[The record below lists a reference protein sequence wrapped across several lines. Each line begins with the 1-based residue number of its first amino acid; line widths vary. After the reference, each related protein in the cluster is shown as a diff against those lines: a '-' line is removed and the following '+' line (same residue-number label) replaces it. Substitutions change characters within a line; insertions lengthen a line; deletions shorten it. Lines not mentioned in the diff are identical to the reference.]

1 MTYQKFILRNIGRKK
16 TRMLLT
22 MGSFAVA
29 LFLFGL
35 LVAIQNAFYQGVE
48 MAGADRLIVRHKTS
62 MVMPL
67 PYAYKEKIGRIPGVA
82 AVQASCWFG
91 GVYKDQKNFFPQFA
105 LETEEF
111 RRMYP
116 EYLMPEEQWKAY
128 FEDRQGCIAGGKLM
142 KRFGWKLGDKIA
154 LRGTI
159 YPGTWELNIRGV
171 FENTKQE
178 DDTGAMF
185 LHYNYLDERSPIK
198 GLVAW
203 YIVKVEKPENALA
216 VAKAIDAEFSGAS
229 YRTLTETEQAFQS
242 DFVKRLGNIKLILMI
257 IGGVVFF
264 TLLLVTGSTMAMA
277 IRERTAEIG
286 VMKTL
291 GFSDRLV
298 LVLLLSE
305 SVAFALIGGG
315 LGLVLIKLFTL
326 GGDPT
331 GGMLRSFHLSPLNM
345 LLGSIITLATGIG
358 SGIVPALGAMRLS
371 IVDAMRRV

>member
-35 LVAIQNAFYQGVE
+35 LAAIQNAFYEGVE

-67 PYAYKEKIGRIPGVA
+67 PYAYKEKIGRLPGIA
-82 AVQASCWFG
+82 AVQAGCWFG
-91 GVYKDQKNFFPQFA
+91 GVYQEPKNFFPQFA
-105 LETEEF
+105 LEAEEF
-111 RRMYP
+111 RRVYP

-128 FEDRQGCIAGGKLM
+128 LDDMQGCLVGRKLIN
-142 KRFGWKLGDKIA
+142 RFGWKLGDRIA

-159 YPGTWELNIRGV
+159 YPGNWEFNIRGIY
-171 FENTKQE
+171 ENKKQA

-185 LHYNYLDERSPIK
+185 LHYKYLDERRPLK
-198 GLVAW
+198 GQVAW

-216 VAKAIDAEFSGAS
+216 VAKAIDEEFSGAS
-229 YRTLTETEQAFQS
+229 YRTLTETEQAFQT

-257 IGGVVFF
+257 IGGVVFL

-277 IRERTAEIG
+277 IRERTGEIG

-291 GFSDRLV
+291 GFTDRLV
-298 LVLLLSE
+298 LALLLFE
-305 SVAFALIGGG
+305 SMAFALIGGG
-315 LGLVLIKLFTL
+315 LGLALVKLFTL

-345 LLGSIITLATGIG
+345 LFGMLITLATGFG
-358 SGIVPALGAMRLS
+358 SGIVPALGAMKLS

>member
-1 MTYQKFILRNIGRKK
+1 MTYQKFVLRNIGRKK

-35 LVAIQNAFYQGVE
+35 LVAIQNAFYQGVD

-67 PYAYKEKIGRIPGVA
+67 PYAYKEKIGRIPGIA
-82 AVQASCWFG
+82 AVQAGCWFG
-91 GVYKDQKNFFPQFA
+91 GVYKEPKNFFAQLA

-111 RRMYP
+111 RRVYP

-128 FEDRQGCIAGGKLM
+128 LGDLQGCIVGRKLL
-142 KRFGWKLGDKIA
+142 KRFGWKLGDRIA

-159 YPGTWELNIRGV
+159 YPGNWELNIRGV
-171 FENTKQE
+171 FENKKQE

-185 LHYNYLDERSPIK
+185 LNYKYVDERSPIK

-203 YIVKVEKPENALA
+203 FIIKVEKPENALA
-216 VAKAIDAEFSGAS
+216 VAKAIDGEFSGAS
-229 YRTLTETEQAFQS
+229 FRTLTETEQAFQS

-257 IGGVVFF
+257 IGGVVFL

-277 IRERTAEIG
+277 IRERTGEIG

-291 GFSDRLV
+291 GFTDRQV
-298 LVLLLSE
+298 LALLLSE
-305 SVAFALIGGG
+305 SMAFALIGGG
-315 LGLVLIKLFTL
+315 LGLVLVKLFTL

-345 LLGSIITLATGIG
+345 LLGLAITLATGIG

>member
-1 MTYQKFILRNIGRKK
+1 MTYRKLILRNIGRKK

-22 MGSFAVA
+22 IGSFSVA
-29 LFLFGL
+29 MFLFGL
-35 LVAIQNAFYQGVE
+35 LTAIQNAFYQGVE

-67 PYAYKEKIGRIPGVA
+67 PYAYKEKIGRIPGIA
-82 AVQASCWFG
+82 AVQAACWFG
-91 GVYKDQKNFFPQFA
+91 GVYQEQKNFFPQFA
-105 LETEEF
+105 FETEEF
-111 RRMYP
+111 RRLYP
-116 EYLMPEEQWKAY
+116 EYLMPNEQWKAY
-128 FEDRQGCIAGGKLM
+128 AEDLQGCLVGSKLM

-159 YPGTWELNIRGV
+159 YPGNWEFNIRGV

-185 LHYNYLDERSPIK
+185 LHYKYLDESRPIK

-203 YIVKVEKPENALA
+203 FVVKVEKPENALA

-229 YRTLTETEQAFQS
+229 FRTLTETEQAFQT

-257 IGGVVFF
+257 IGGVVFL

-277 IRERTAEIG
+277 IRERTGEIG

-298 LVLLLSE
+298 LALLLSE
-305 SVAFALIGGG
+305 SMAFALIGGG

-331 GGMLRSFHLSPLNM
+331 GGMLRSFHLSSLDM
-345 LLGSIITLATGIG
+345 AFGVVITLATGIG
-358 SGIVPALGAMRLS
+358 SGIVPALGAMRLN
-371 IVDAMRRV
+371 IVDALRRV

>member
-1 MTYQKFILRNIGRKK
+1 MTYQKFVLRNIGRKK
-16 TRMLLT
+16 MRMLLT

-35 LVAIQNAFYQGVE
+35 LVAIQNAFYQGVD

-67 PYAYKEKIGRIPGVA
+67 PYAYKEKIGRIPGIA
-82 AVQASCWFG
+82 AVLSGCWFG
-91 GVYKDQKNFFPQFA
+91 GVYQDPKNFFPQFA
-105 LETEEF
+105 FETEEF

-128 FEDRQGCIAGGKLM
+128 FEDMQGCLVGSKLI

-159 YPGTWELNIRGV
+159 YPGTWEFNIRGV
-171 FENTKQE
+171 FENKKQE

-185 LHYNYLDERSPIK
+185 LHYKYLDERRPIK

-203 YIVKVEKPENALA
+203 FVVKVEKPENALA

-229 YRTLTETEQAFQS
+229 FRTLTETEQAFQT

-257 IGGVVFF
+257 IGGVVFL

-277 IRERTAEIG
+277 IRERTGEIG

-298 LVLLLSE
+298 LALLLSE
-305 SVAFALIGGG
+305 SMAFALIGGG

-331 GGMLRSFHLSPLNM
+331 GGMLRSFHLSSLDM
-345 LLGSIITLATGIG
+345 AFGVVITLATGIG
-358 SGIVPALGAMRLS
+358 SGIVPALGAMRLN
-371 IVDAMRRV
+371 IVDALRRV

>member
-1 MTYQKFILRNIGRKK
+1 MTYQKFVLRNIGRKK

-22 MGSFAVA
+22 MGSFSVA

-35 LVAIQNAFYQGVE
+35 LAAIQNAFYQGVE

-67 PYAYKEKIGRIPGVA
+67 PYAYKEKIGRISGVA
-82 AVQASCWFG
+82 AVQSGCWFG
-91 GVYKDQKNFFPQFA
+91 GVYQDQKNFFPQFA

-111 RRMYP
+111 RRVYP

-128 FEDRQGCIAGGKLM
+128 VEDMQGCIVGRKLM

-159 YPGTWELNIRGV
+159 YPGSWELNIRGV
-171 FENTKQE
+171 FDNKKQE

-185 LHYNYLDERSPIK
+185 LHYKYLDERMPIK

-203 YIVKVEKPENALA
+203 FIVIIDKPENALA

-229 YRTLTETEQAFQS
+229 YRTLTETEQAFQT

-257 IGGVVFF
+257 IGGVVFL

-277 IRERTAEIG
+277 IRERTGEIG

-298 LVLLLSE
+298 LALILSE
-305 SVAFALIGGG
+305 SMAFALIGGG
-315 LGLVLIKLFTL
+315 LGLVLIKVFTL

-345 LLGSIITLATGIG
+345 LLGLLITLATGIG

>member
-1 MTYQKFILRNIGRKK
+1 MVGR
-16 TRMLLT
+16 
-22 MGSFAVA
+22 
-29 LFLFGL
+29 
-35 LVAIQNAFYQGVE
+35 
-48 MAGADRLIVRHKTS
+48 
-62 MVMPL
+62 
-67 PYAYKEKIGRIPGVA
+67 
-82 AVQASCWFG
+82 
-91 GVYKDQKNFFPQFA
+91 
-105 LETEEF
+105 
-111 RRMYP
+111 
-116 EYLMPEEQWKAY
+116 
-128 FEDRQGCIAGGKLM
+128 KLM
-142 KRFGWKLGDKIA
+142 KRFGWKLGDRIP

-171 FENTKQE
+171 FDNKKQE

-185 LHYNYLDERSPIK
+185 LHYKYLDERGPFK
-198 GLVAW
+198 GEVAW
-203 YIVKVEKPENALA
+203 FVVKIEKPENALA

-229 YRTLTETEQAFQS
+229 IRTLTETEQAFQT

-277 IRERTAEIG
+277 IRERTGEIG

-298 LVLLLSE
+298 LALLLSE
-305 SVAFALIGGG
+305 SMAFALIGGG
-315 LGLVLIKLFTL
+315 LGLVLIKLYTL

-345 LLGSIITLATGIG
+345 LLGLVITLATGIG

>member
-67 PYAYKEKIGRIPGVA
+67 PFAYKEKIGRISGVA
-82 AVQASCWFG
+82 AVQAGCWFG

-111 RRMYP
+111 RHVYP

-185 LHYNYLDERSPIK
+185 LHYSYLDERSPIK

-298 LVLLLSE
+298 LALLLSE
-305 SVAFALIGGG
+305 SITFALIGGG